1 MPELRLVVLATQD
14 RLAYATTFDEALR
27 LLLEGRGNGSI
38 TALSEAPSAPTPTT
52 TTSGTPDSIR
62 TLIERANQAFA
73 DYRRLTADGKL
84 AEAGAK
90 LEELKRTIEEL
101 NRVEVSRK

>member
-38 TALSEAPSAPTPTT
+38 TAPSEAPSAPTPTT

-84 AEAGAK
+84 AEAGAR

-101 NRVEVSRK
+101 NRVEVPRK